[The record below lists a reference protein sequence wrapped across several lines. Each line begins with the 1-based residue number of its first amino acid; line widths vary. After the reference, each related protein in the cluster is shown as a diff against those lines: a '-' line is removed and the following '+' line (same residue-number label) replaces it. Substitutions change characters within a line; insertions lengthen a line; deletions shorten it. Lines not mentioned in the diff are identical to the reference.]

1 MTPQLLPEA
10 KTELTAAA
18 LFYDGEWKGLGEG
31 FFDEVE
37 SSLSTIASDPMRCRL
52 FDERHRKINLHR
64 FPCSL
69 IYEATPQAIVVK
81 AVMYLH
87 RRPGY
92 WKRRR

>member
-10 KTELTAAA
+10 KAELTAAA

-31 FFDEVE
+31 FLDEVE
-37 SSLSTIASDPMRCRL
+37 SSLSTIASAPMRCRL
-52 FDERHRKINLHR
+52 FDERHHKINLHR
-64 FPCSL
+64 FPCVL

-81 AVMYLH
+81 AVMHLH